1 MNKLTT
7 FQTVSYG
14 TAIHDSG
21 TPHYFNDTEF
31 FSEYYALVLPDKA
44 DVIDVG
50 FNIGMQA
57 ELLLPLTKGNIIGY
71 EASKKI
77 YDFAQA
83 KFAQNERISL
93 FNYAISNTDG
103 TAQFID
109 TDQWGAGSLK
119 HTAGMDHCQV
129 GDNFATIMVELK
141 RMDDLLSEENNIGLI
156 KLDIEGA
163 EMAALDGAKELI
175 QRNRPFIVMEY
186 CHNALS
192 FEFRG
197 KPIDSTTLFYYAKE
211 IGYKVYN
218 IYGICLSNLEVWN
231 TSILQDTADVF
242 LIPDE
247 QHERWTTELLPVY
260 QYRIYDKILQTI
272 EWNKHE
278 SSFYALTALPSRIY
292 QVLNTSNQADT
303 MSYLSSVHEQLT
315 DKITSRDAIFSTKK
329 LSKRGEILLALIY
342 DNKLDAAY
350 QLASLKT
357 LSAELLNQFEQI
369 ATLAQ

>member
-1 MNKLTT
+1 
-7 FQTVSYG
+7 
-14 TAIHDSG
+14 
-21 TPHYFNDTEF
+21 
-31 FSEYYALVLPDKA
+31 
-44 DVIDVG
+44 
-50 FNIGMQA
+50 
-57 ELLLPLTKGNIIGY
+57 
-71 EASKKI
+71 
-77 YDFAQA
+77 
-83 KFAQNERISL
+83 
-93 FNYAISNTDG
+93 
-103 TAQFID
+103 
-109 TDQWGAGSLK
+109 
-119 HTAGMDHCQV
+119 
-129 GDNFATIMVELK
+129 
-141 RMDDLLSEENNIGLI
+141 
-156 KLDIEGA
+156 
-163 EMAALDGAKELI
+163 MAALDGAKELI